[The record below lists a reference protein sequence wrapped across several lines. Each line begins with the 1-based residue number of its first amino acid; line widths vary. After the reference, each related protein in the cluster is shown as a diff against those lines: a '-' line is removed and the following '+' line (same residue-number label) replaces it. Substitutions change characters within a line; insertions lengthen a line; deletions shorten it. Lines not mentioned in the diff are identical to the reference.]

1 MGAITVDGAMQAD
14 LERLDHVAEIR
25 DRSGRLIGYFTPAA
39 LRDADLYR
47 HARQH
52 FDPEV
57 SAQRKA
63 EPHDR
68 YSTAEVLDHVR
79 SLKAE

>member
-1 MGAITVDGAMQAD
+1 MVAITADGAMQAD

-47 HARQH
+47 RARQH
-52 FDPEV
+52 FDPEEL
-57 SAQRKA
+57 ARRKA

-68 YSTAEVLDHVR
+68 YTTAEVLDHVR